1 MLWFWAKW
9 HTLWGGGHA
18 LCPPLIRMVFSSKS
32 FQGHNWNFLVG
43 LVHDECGRVTKEERL
58 DSKRGLCGRVGRFC
72 TFFQWY
78 AFACCLRFLQQHIY
92 LVQYVEIYT
101 HTQNYLQKRQ
111 ENYYSPLSTNE
122 PVIVGPDA
130 TAVSLTSGPQTWH
143 IPLHMHVSI
152 VTGSVCI
159 ANIPIYCETVHPQ
172 ICCCC

>member
-18 LCPPLIRMVFSSKS
+18 LWPPLIRTVFSSKS
-32 FQGHNWNFLVG
+32 FQGHHRNFLVG

-92 LVQYVEIYT
+92 LVQYVEIY
-101 HTQNYLQKRQ
+101 NYKKWFTKKPGEL
-111 ENYYSPLSTNE
+111 L
-122 PVIVGPDA
+122 
-130 TAVSLTSGPQTWH
+130 H
-143 IPLHMHVSI
+143 IPLHMQVSI